1 MYCSSLDGCKYCNR
15 GIYRI
20 NKLESIVLA
29 QKEKEKL
36 VTHAISE
43 HPSESCAMLFGK
55 KIGDNWNV
63 KEVFLTQNIDDS
75 QTNFTISPEEL
86 LKGYQIAEKNQ
97 LEVVGIFHSHPNSD
111 AIPSNTDKKFMQNNP
126 VPWII
131 FSGVNN
137 DLKAYLLDSDVIEI
151 PIK

>member
-1 MYCSSLDGCKYCNR
+1 M
-15 GIYRI
+15 
-20 NKLESIVLA
+20 
-29 QKEKEKL
+29 
-36 VTHAISE
+36 T
-43 HPSESCAMLFGK
+43 K
-55 KIGDNWNV
+55 K
-63 KEVFLTQNIDDS
+63 KR
-75 QTNFTISPEEL
+75 EL
-86 LKGYQIAEKNQ
+86 LKFREGDCGLKIRKDGQ

-111 AIPSNTDKKFMQNNP
+111 AVPSNTDKKFMQNNP

>member
-1 MYCSSLDGCKYCNR
+1 M
-15 GIYRI
+15 
-20 NKLESIVLA
+20 ESIVLA
-29 QKEKEKL
+29 QKEKDKL
-36 VTHAISE
+36 VTHAIGKQ
-43 HPSESCAMLFGK
+43 PNESCAMLFGK
-55 KIGDNWNV
+55 KVGDRWNV

-111 AIPSNTDKKFMQNNP
+111 AIPSSTDMKFMQNNP

-131 FSGVNN
+131 FSGASN

-151 PIK
+151 PIKIN

>member
-1 MYCSSLDGCKYCNR
+1 M
-15 GIYRI
+15 
-20 NKLESIVLA
+20 ESVVLA
-29 QKEKEKL
+29 QKEKDKL

-43 HPSESCAMLFGK
+43 QPSESCAMLFGK
-55 KIGDNWNV
+55 KVGDNWNV

-137 DLKAYLLDSDVIEI
+137 DLKAYLLDSNVIEI

>member
-1 MYCSSLDGCKYCNR
+1 M
-15 GIYRI
+15 
-20 NKLESIVLA
+20 ESIVLA
-29 QKEKEKL
+29 QKEKDKL

-43 HPSESCAMLFGK
+43 QPSESCAMLFGK
-55 KIGDNWNV
+55 KVGDNWNV

-111 AIPSNTDKKFMQNNP
+111 AIPSSTDKKFMRNNP
-126 VPWII
+126 IPWII

>member
-1 MYCSSLDGCKYCNR
+1 
-15 GIYRI
+15 
-20 NKLESIVLA
+20 LEFIVLA
-29 QKEKEKL
+29 QKEKDKL

-43 HPSESCAMLFGK
+43 QPNESCAMLFGK
-55 KIGDNWNV
+55 KVGDNWNV

-131 FSGVNN
+131 FSGVSN
-137 DLKAYLLDSDVIEI
+137 DLKAYLLDSTIIEI
-151 PIK
+151 QIKID

>member
-1 MYCSSLDGCKYCNR
+1 M
-15 GIYRI
+15 
-20 NKLESIVLA
+20 ESIVLA
-29 QKEKEKL
+29 QKEKDKL

-43 HPSESCAMLFGK
+43 QPSESCAMLFGK
-55 KIGDNWNV
+55 KVGDNWNV

-137 DLKAYLLDSDVIEI
+137 DLKAYLLDSTIIEI
-151 PIK
+151 QIKID

>member
-1 MYCSSLDGCKYCNR
+1 M
-15 GIYRI
+15 
-20 NKLESIVLA
+20 EFVVLA
-29 QKEKEKL
+29 QKEKNKL

-43 HPSESCAMLFGK
+43 QPNESCAMLFGK
-55 KIGDNWNV
+55 KVGDNWNV

-86 LKGYQIAEKNQ
+86 LKGYQIAEKNK

-131 FSGVNN
+131 FSGVSN
-137 DLKAYLLDSDVIEI
+137 DLKAYLLDSTIVEI
-151 PIK
+151 QIKID

>member
-1 MYCSSLDGCKYCNR
+1 
-15 GIYRI
+15 
-20 NKLESIVLA
+20 LESIVLA
-29 QKEKEKL
+29 QKEKDKL

-43 HPSESCAMLFGK
+43 QPSESCAMLFGK

-97 LEVVGIFHSHPNSD
+97 LEIVGIFHSHPNSD
-111 AIPSNTDKKFMQNNP
+111 TIPSNTDKKFMQNNP

-131 FSGVNN
+131 FSGANN
-137 DLKAYLLDSDVIEI
+137 DLKAYMLDSTIIEI
-151 PIK
+151 QIKID

>member
-1 MYCSSLDGCKYCNR
+1 M
-15 GIYRI
+15 
-20 NKLESIVLA
+20 ESIVLA
-29 QKEKEKL
+29 QKEKDKL
-36 VTHAISE
+36 IAHAIKQQ
-43 HPSESCAMLFGK
+43 PSESCAMLLGK
-55 KIGDNWNV
+55 KVGDNWNV

-137 DLKAYLLDSDVIEI
+137 DLKAYLLDSTIIEI
-151 PIK
+151 QIKID

>member
-1 MYCSSLDGCKYCNR
+1 
-15 GIYRI
+15 
-20 NKLESIVLA
+20 LESIVLA
-29 QKEKEKL
+29 QKEKDKL
-36 VTHAISE
+36 VTHAISGQ
-43 HPSESCAMLFGK
+43 PSESCAMLFGK
-55 KIGDNWNV
+55 KVGDNWNV

-111 AIPSNTDKKFMQNNP
+111 AVPSSTDKKFMQNNP

-137 DLKAYLLDSDVIEI
+137 NLKAYLLDSDLVEI
-151 PIK
+151 SIKID

>member
-1 MYCSSLDGCKYCNR
+1 M
-15 GIYRI
+15 
-20 NKLESIVLA
+20 ESIVLA
-29 QKEKEKL
+29 QKEKDKL

-43 HPSESCAMLFGK
+43 QPSESCAMLFGK
-55 KIGDNWNV
+55 KVGDNWNV

-111 AIPSNTDKKFMQNNP
+111 AIPSSTDMKFMQNNP

>member
-1 MYCSSLDGCKYCNR
+1 M
-15 GIYRI
+15 
-20 NKLESIVLA
+20 ESIVLA
-29 QKEKEKL
+29 QKEKDKL

-43 HPSESCAMLFGK
+43 QPSESCAMLFGK
-55 KIGDNWNV
+55 KVGDNWNV

-137 DLKAYLLDSDVIEI
+137 DLRAYLLDSDVIEI

>member
-1 MYCSSLDGCKYCNR
+1 MLKRFFSHKTS
-15 GIYRI
+15 I
-20 NKLESIVLA
+20 N
-29 QKEKEKL
+29 
-36 VTHAISE
+36 
-43 HPSESCAMLFGK
+43 
-55 KIGDNWNV
+55 
-63 KEVFLTQNIDDS
+63 S

-86 LKGYQIAEKNQ
+86 LKGYQLAEKNQ
-97 LEVVGIFHSHPNSD
+97 LEIVGIFHSHPNSD

>member
-1 MYCSSLDGCKYCNR
+1 M
-15 GIYRI
+15 
-20 NKLESIVLA
+20 EFIVLA
-29 QKEKEKL
+29 QKEKNKL

-43 HPSESCAMLFGK
+43 QPSESCAMLFGK
-55 KIGDNWNV
+55 KVGDNWNV

-131 FSGVNN
+131 FSGVSN
-137 DLKAYLLDSDVIEI
+137 DLKAYLLDSTIVEI
-151 PIK
+151 QIKID

>member
-1 MYCSSLDGCKYCNR
+1 M
-15 GIYRI
+15 
-20 NKLESIVLA
+20 ESIVLA
-29 QKEKEKL
+29 QKEKDKL
-36 VTHAISE
+36 VTHAIGE
-43 HPSESCAMLFGK
+43 QPNESCAMLFGK
-55 KIGDNWNV
+55 KVGDRWDV
-63 KEVFLTQNIDDS
+63 KEVFLTQNIDGS
-75 QTNFTISPEEL
+75 KTNFTISPEEL

-131 FSGVNN
+131 FSAVNN
-137 DLKAYLLDSDVIEI
+137 DLRAYLLDSDVIEI

>member
-1 MYCSSLDGCKYCNR
+1 M
-15 GIYRI
+15 
-20 NKLESIVLA
+20 ESIVLA
-29 QKEKEKL
+29 QKEKDKL

-43 HPSESCAMLFGK
+43 QPSESCAMLFGK
-55 KIGDNWNV
+55 KVGDNWNV

-151 PIK
+151 TIK

>member
-1 MYCSSLDGCKYCNR
+1 M
-15 GIYRI
+15 
-20 NKLESIVLA
+20 ESIVLA
-29 QKEKEKL
+29 QKEKDKL
-36 VTHAISE
+36 VTHAIGKQ
-43 HPSESCAMLFGK
+43 PNESCAMLFGK
-55 KIGDNWNV
+55 KVGDKWNV
-63 KEVFLTQNIDDS
+63 KEVFLTQNIDGS

-111 AIPSNTDKKFMQNNP
+111 AIPSSTDMKFMQNNP

-137 DLKAYLLDSDVIEI
+137 ELKAYMLDSTIIEI
-151 PIK
+151 QIKID

>member
-1 MYCSSLDGCKYCNR
+1 
-15 GIYRI
+15 
-20 NKLESIVLA
+20 LESIVLA
-29 QKEKEKL
+29 QKEKDKL
-36 VTHAISE
+36 VTHAIGKQ
-43 HPSESCAMLFGK
+43 PNESCAMLFGK
-55 KIGDNWNV
+55 KVGDRWNV

-126 VPWII
+126 IPWII

-137 DLKAYLLDSDVIEI
+137 EFKAYLLDSTIIEVQ
-151 PIK
+151 IKID

>member
-1 MYCSSLDGCKYCNR
+1 M
-15 GIYRI
+15 
-20 NKLESIVLA
+20 ESVVLA
-29 QKEKEKL
+29 QKEKDKL

-43 HPSESCAMLFGK
+43 QPSESCAMLFGK
-55 KIGDNWNV
+55 KVGDNWNV

-111 AIPSNTDKKFMQNNP
+111 AVPSNTDKKFMQNNP

-137 DLKAYLLDSDVIEI
+137 DLKAYLLDSNVIEI

>member
-1 MYCSSLDGCKYCNR
+1 
-15 GIYRI
+15 
-20 NKLESIVLA
+20 LESIVLA
-29 QKEKEKL
+29 QKEKDKL
-36 VTHAISE
+36 VTHAIGKQ
-43 HPSESCAMLFGK
+43 PSESCAMLFGK
-55 KIGDNWNV
+55 KVGDNWNV

-137 DLKAYLLDSDVIEI
+137 DLKAYLLDSTVIEI
-151 PIK
+151 QIKIE

>member
-1 MYCSSLDGCKYCNR
+1 M
-15 GIYRI
+15 
-20 NKLESIVLA
+20 EFIVLA
-29 QKEKEKL
+29 QKEKDKL

-43 HPSESCAMLFGK
+43 QPSESCAMLFGK

>member
-1 MYCSSLDGCKYCNR
+1 M
-15 GIYRI
+15 
-20 NKLESIVLA
+20 ESIVLA
-29 QKEKEKL
+29 QKEKDKL
-36 VTHAISE
+36 VTHAIGKQ
-43 HPSESCAMLFGK
+43 PSESCAMLFGK
-55 KIGDNWNV
+55 KVGDNWNV

-137 DLKAYLLDSDVIEI
+137 ELKAYLLDSTIIEI
-151 PIK
+151 QIKID

>member
-1 MYCSSLDGCKYCNR
+1 
-15 GIYRI
+15 
-20 NKLESIVLA
+20 LESIVLA
-29 QKEKEKL
+29 QKEKDKL

-43 HPSESCAMLFGK
+43 QPSESCAMLFGK
-55 KIGDNWNV
+55 KVGDNWNV

>member
-1 MYCSSLDGCKYCNR
+1 
-15 GIYRI
+15 
-20 NKLESIVLA
+20 LESIVLA
-29 QKEKEKL
+29 QKEKDKL
-36 VTHAISE
+36 LTHAIGKQ
-43 HPSESCAMLFGK
+43 PNESCAMLFGRK
-55 KIGDNWNV
+55 VGDIWNV

-137 DLKAYLLDSDVIEI
+137 ELKAYLLDSTIIEI
-151 PIK
+151 RIKID

>member
-1 MYCSSLDGCKYCNR
+1 M
-15 GIYRI
+15 
-20 NKLESIVLA
+20 ESIVLA
-29 QKEKEKL
+29 QKEKDKL

-43 HPSESCAMLFGK
+43 QPSESCAMLFGK
-55 KIGDNWNV
+55 KVGDNWNV

-86 LKGYQIAEKNQ
+86 LKGYQIAEKNK

-111 AIPSNTDKKFMQNNP
+111 AIPSSTDKKFMQNNP

-137 DLKAYLLDSDVIEI
+137 DLKAYLLDSDAIEI

>member
-1 MYCSSLDGCKYCNR
+1 
-15 GIYRI
+15 
-20 NKLESIVLA
+20 LESIVLA
-29 QKEKEKL
+29 QKEKDKL
-36 VTHAISE
+36 VTHAIDE
-43 HPSESCAMLFGK
+43 QPSESCAMLFGK
-55 KIGDNWNV
+55 KVGDNWNV

-137 DLKAYLLDSDVIEI
+137 DLKAYLLDSTIIEI
-151 PIK
+151 QIKID